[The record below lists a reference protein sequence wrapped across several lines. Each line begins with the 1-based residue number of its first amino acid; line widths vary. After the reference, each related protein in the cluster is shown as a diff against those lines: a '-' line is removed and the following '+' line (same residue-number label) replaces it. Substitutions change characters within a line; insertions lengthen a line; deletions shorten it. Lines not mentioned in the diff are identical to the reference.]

1 MDIEFIEFFDKRYES
16 LNKDKQQLEEAIK
29 QVKDPNSYEYNSYQK
44 FYQQV
49 NEELNQVKKERQD
62 VENWFSKKE
71 KASNERKQIEE
82 KIQTLNKRKEEY
94 LDAKKNE
101 EKNIDKTYILEEIE
115 SDLKKIEIEL
125 EDAMK
130 KDKKA
135 KSTFERMGKNIEK
148 YKEQHNIKS
157 KQPNQGEI
165 EPNPASAEQEI
176 EGTEEPNPVS
186 TEQEI
191 EGTEEPNP
199 ASAEP
204 KVEKTEEPN
213 PVSTEQ
219 EIEGTEEPNPAPTEP
234 KVDEPKESPIIESG
248 AIPIN
253 TDPNIIPYKATSK
266 EEKEYLT
273 KSITDLQ
280 IANTSSYNNV
290 FLEMEK
296 YVNKFFEKNQ
306 NDIKEKCDKC
316 KNKEELNGK
325 VEELLKNYRVD
336 DQELSFDAKSI
347 LSRVIRFAYRGK
359 FDKEV
364 EEEKSSIFNKIKTKI
379 SSAFTATKGFFKRIK
394 EKIQNKARLKNSDM
408 KYLNSAEEPIKG
420 DTNGRKYE
428 DATID
433 DYKKGNEV
441 LENLDI
447 SFVEAPE
454 GVTEKIKAIKDK
466 KMETDKFGY
475 RTEKTEEE
483 EMLDRNNL
491 DEAMNKERENI
502 NIDIEIQ

>member
-1 MDIEFIEFFDKRYES
+1 
-16 LNKDKQQLEEAIK
+16 
-29 QVKDPNSYEYNSYQK
+29 
-44 FYQQV
+44 
-49 NEELNQVKKERQD
+49 
-62 VENWFSKKE
+62 
-71 KASNERKQIEE
+71 
-82 KIQTLNKRKEEY
+82 
-94 LDAKKNE
+94 
-101 EKNIDKTYILEEIE
+101 
-115 SDLKKIEIEL
+115 
-125 EDAMK
+125 
-130 KDKKA
+130 
-135 KSTFERMGKNIEK
+135 
-148 YKEQHNIKS
+148 
-157 KQPNQGEI
+157 
-165 EPNPASAEQEI
+165 
-176 EGTEEPNPVS
+176 
-186 TEQEI
+186 
-191 EGTEEPNP
+191 
-199 ASAEP
+199 
-204 KVEKTEEPN
+204 
-213 PVSTEQ
+213 
-219 EIEGTEEPNPAPTEP
+219 
-234 KVDEPKESPIIESG
+234 
-248 AIPIN
+248 
-253 TDPNIIPYKATSK
+253 
-266 EEKEYLT
+266 
-273 KSITDLQ
+273 
-280 IANTSSYNNV
+280 
-290 FLEMEK
+290 MEK

-347 LSRVIRFAYRGK
+347 LSRVIRFTYRGK

-447 SFVEAPE
+447 SFGEAPE
-454 GVTEKIKAIKDK
+454 GLTEKIKAVKDK

>member
-135 KSTFERMGKNIEK
+135 KLTFERMGKNIEK

-157 KQPNQGEI
+157 KQHNQGEI
-165 EPNPASAEQEI
+165 EPNSASAEPKV
-176 EGTEEPNPVS
+176 EE
-186 TEQEI
+186 
-191 EGTEEPNP
+191 TEEPNP

-213 PVSTEQ
+213 P
-219 EIEGTEEPNPAPTEP
+219 APT
-234 KVDEPKESPIIESG
+234 EPKESPIIESG
-248 AIPIN
+248 TIPIN

-280 IANTSSYNNV
+280 IANTSSYNNA

-347 LSRVIRFAYRGK
+347 LSRVIRFTYRGK

-454 GVTEKIKAIKDK
+454 GLTEKIKAVKDK

>member
-135 KSTFERMGKNIEK
+135 KLTFERMGKNIEK

-157 KQPNQGEI
+157 KQHNQGEI
-165 EPNPASAEQEI
+165 EPNPASAEPKVEK
-176 EGTEEPNPVS
+176 
-186 TEQEI
+186 
-191 EGTEEPNP
+191 TEEPNP

-213 PVSTEQ
+213 P
-219 EIEGTEEPNPAPTEP
+219 APT
-234 KVDEPKESPIIESG
+234 EPKESPIIESG
-248 AIPIN
+248 TIPIN

-347 LSRVIRFAYRGK
+347 LSRVIRFTYRGK

-454 GVTEKIKAIKDK
+454 GLTEKIKAVKDK
-466 KMETDKFGY
+466 KMEMDKFGY

>member
-71 KASNERKQIEE
+71 KASNEKKQIEE

-135 KSTFERMGKNIEK
+135 KLTFERMGKNIEK

-176 EGTEEPNPVS
+176 EGTEEPNPAS
-186 TEQEI
+186 AEQEI

-213 PVSTEQ
+213 P
-219 EIEGTEEPNPAPTEP
+219 APT
-234 KVDEPKESPIIESG
+234 EPKESPIIESG
-248 AIPIN
+248 TIPIN

-347 LSRVIRFAYRGK
+347 LSRVIRFTYRGK

-433 DYKKGNEV
+433 DYKKGKEV

-447 SFVEAPE
+447 SFGEAPE
-454 GVTEKIKAIKDK
+454 GLTEKIKAVKDK

>member
-94 LDAKKNE
+94 LDDKKNE

-135 KSTFERMGKNIEK
+135 KLTFERMGKNIEK

-165 EPNPASAEQEI
+165 EPNPASAE
-176 EGTEEPNPVS
+176 
-186 TEQEI
+186 
-191 EGTEEPNP
+191 
-199 ASAEP
+199 P
-204 KVEKTEEPN
+204 KVEK
-213 PVSTEQ
+213 
-219 EIEGTEEPNPAPTEP
+219 TEEPNPAPTEP
-234 KVDEPKESPIIESG
+234 KELPIIESG
-248 AIPIN
+248 TIPIN

-347 LSRVIRFAYRGK
+347 LSRVIRFTYRGK

-454 GVTEKIKAIKDK
+454 GLTEKIKAVKDK

>member
-135 KSTFERMGKNIEK
+135 KLTFERMGKNIEK

-165 EPNPASAEQEI
+165 EPNPASAE
-176 EGTEEPNPVS
+176 
-186 TEQEI
+186 
-191 EGTEEPNP
+191 
-199 ASAEP
+199 P
-204 KVEKTEEPN
+204 KVEK
-213 PVSTEQ
+213 
-219 EIEGTEEPNPAPTEP
+219 TEEPNPAPTEP
-234 KVDEPKESPIIESG
+234 KESPIIESG
-248 AIPIN
+248 TIPIN

-347 LSRVIRFAYRGK
+347 LSRVIRFTYRGK

-454 GVTEKIKAIKDK
+454 GLTEKIKAIKDK

-491 DEAMNKERENI
+491 DETMNKDRENI

>member
-71 KASNERKQIEE
+71 KASNEKKQIEE

-135 KSTFERMGKNIEK
+135 KLTFERMGKNIEK

-176 EGTEEPNPVS
+176 EGTEEPNP
-186 TEQEI
+186 
-191 EGTEEPNP
+191 

-213 PVSTEQ
+213 P
-219 EIEGTEEPNPAPTEP
+219 APT
-234 KVDEPKESPIIESG
+234 EPKESPIIESG
-248 AIPIN
+248 TIPIN

-347 LSRVIRFAYRGK
+347 LSRVIRFTYRGK

-433 DYKKGNEV
+433 DYKKGKEV

-447 SFVEAPE
+447 SFGEAPE
-454 GVTEKIKAIKDK
+454 GLTEKIKAVKDK

>member
-94 LDAKKNE
+94 LDDKKNE

-165 EPNPASAEQEI
+165 EPNPASAE
-176 EGTEEPNPVS
+176 
-186 TEQEI
+186 
-191 EGTEEPNP
+191 
-199 ASAEP
+199 P
-204 KVEKTEEPN
+204 KVEK
-213 PVSTEQ
+213 
-219 EIEGTEEPNPAPTEP
+219 TEEPNPAPTEP
-234 KVDEPKESPIIESG
+234 KESPIIESG
-248 AIPIN
+248 TIPIN

-491 DEAMNKERENI
+491 DEAMNKDRENI

>member
-71 KASNERKQIEE
+71 KASNEKKQIEE

-135 KSTFERMGKNIEK
+135 KLTFERMGKNIEK

-165 EPNPASAEQEI
+165 EPNSAS
-176 EGTEEPNPVS
+176 T
-186 TEQEI
+186 
-191 EGTEEPNP
+191 
-199 ASAEP
+199 EP

-213 PVSTEQ
+213 P
-219 EIEGTEEPNPAPTEP
+219 APTEP
-234 KVDEPKESPIIESG
+234 KELPIIESG
-248 AIPIN
+248 TIPIN

-347 LSRVIRFAYRGK
+347 LSRVIRFTYRGK

-433 DYKKGNEV
+433 DYKKGKEV

-447 SFVEAPE
+447 SFGEAPE
-454 GVTEKIKAIKDK
+454 GLTEKIKAVKDK

>member
-135 KSTFERMGKNIEK
+135 KLTFERMGKNIEK

-165 EPNPASAEQEI
+165 EPNPASAEPKVEK
-176 EGTEEPNPVS
+176 
-186 TEQEI
+186 
-191 EGTEEPNP
+191 TEEPNP

-213 PVSTEQ
+213 P
-219 EIEGTEEPNPAPTEP
+219 APT
-234 KVDEPKESPIIESG
+234 EPKESPIIESG
-248 AIPIN
+248 TIPIN

-347 LSRVIRFAYRGK
+347 LSRVIRFTYRGK

-454 GVTEKIKAIKDK
+454 GLTEKIKAIKDK

-491 DEAMNKERENI
+491 DETMNKDRENI

>member
-29 QVKDPNSYEYNSYQK
+29 QVKDSNSYEYNSYQK

-135 KSTFERMGKNIEK
+135 KLTFERMGKNIEK

-165 EPNPASAEQEI
+165 EPNPASAEPKVEK
-176 EGTEEPNPVS
+176 
-186 TEQEI
+186 
-191 EGTEEPNP
+191 TEEPNP

-213 PVSTEQ
+213 P
-219 EIEGTEEPNPAPTEP
+219 APT
-234 KVDEPKESPIIESG
+234 EPKESPIIESG
-248 AIPIN
+248 TIPIN

-347 LSRVIRFAYRGK
+347 LSRVIRFTYRGK

-454 GVTEKIKAIKDK
+454 GLTEKIKAIKDK

-491 DEAMNKERENI
+491 DETMNKDRENI

>member
-1 MDIEFIEFFDKRYES
+1 M
-16 LNKDKQQLEEAIK
+16 
-29 QVKDPNSYEYNSYQK
+29 
-44 FYQQV
+44 
-49 NEELNQVKKERQD
+49 
-62 VENWFSKKE
+62 
-71 KASNERKQIEE
+71 
-82 KIQTLNKRKEEY
+82 
-94 LDAKKNE
+94 
-101 EKNIDKTYILEEIE
+101 EEIE

-135 KSTFERMGKNIEK
+135 KLTFERMGKNIEK

-157 KQPNQGEI
+157 KQHNQGEI
-165 EPNPASAEQEI
+165 EPNPASAEPKVEK
-176 EGTEEPNPVS
+176 
-186 TEQEI
+186 
-191 EGTEEPNP
+191 TEEPNP

-213 PVSTEQ
+213 P
-219 EIEGTEEPNPAPTEP
+219 APT
-234 KVDEPKESPIIESG
+234 EPKESPIIESG
-248 AIPIN
+248 TIPIN

-347 LSRVIRFAYRGK
+347 LSRVIRFTYRGK

-454 GVTEKIKAIKDK
+454 GLTEKIKAVKDK
-466 KMETDKFGY
+466 KMEMDKFGY